1 MFFMASKGRQ
11 QKRCEWCDK
20 PIHGWYLSYKK
31 RYFCMDKD
39 NACLKNFLL
48 READEYIKMDYQYT
62 EEDFK
67 DDAEGK
73 TDG

>member
-1 MFFMASKGRQ
+1 
-11 QKRCEWCDK
+11 
-20 PIHGWYLSYKK
+20 
-31 RYFCMDKD
+31 MDKD

-67 DDAEGK
+67 DDTEGK
-73 TDG
+73 IDG